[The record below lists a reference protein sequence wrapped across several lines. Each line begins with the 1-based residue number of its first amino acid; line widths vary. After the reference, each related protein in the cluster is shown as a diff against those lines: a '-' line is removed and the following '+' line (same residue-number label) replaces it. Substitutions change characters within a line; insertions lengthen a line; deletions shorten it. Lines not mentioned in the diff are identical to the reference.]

1 MSRDSKLF
9 LEDILSAV
17 ADLRSYVAG
26 ASRKTLDSDAKTRDA
41 VIRCLE
47 VIGEAVKRLP
57 EDSLSKYPDVDWA
70 GFARMR
76 DILSHQYFG
85 VDLDIVWDVV
95 EKEIPLLENRV
106 RQLHSDSL

>member
-1 MSRDSKLF
+1 
-9 LEDILSAV
+9 
-17 ADLRSYVAG
+17 
-26 ASRKTLDSDAKTRDA
+26 
-41 VIRCLE
+41 
-47 VIGEAVKRLP
+47 
-57 EDSLSKYPDVDWA
+57 VDWA

>member
-1 MSRDSKLF
+1 MSRDSRLF
-9 LEDILSAV
+9 LEDILSTV

-26 ASRKTLDSDAKTRDA
+26 ATRSTLDNDAKTRDA

-57 EDSLSKYPDVDWA
+57 QDSLSKYPDVDWA

-85 VDLDIVWDVV
+85 VDLDIVWDVI
-95 EKEIPLLENRV
+95 EKEIPLIERRAREL
-106 RQLHSDSL
+106 LADSP